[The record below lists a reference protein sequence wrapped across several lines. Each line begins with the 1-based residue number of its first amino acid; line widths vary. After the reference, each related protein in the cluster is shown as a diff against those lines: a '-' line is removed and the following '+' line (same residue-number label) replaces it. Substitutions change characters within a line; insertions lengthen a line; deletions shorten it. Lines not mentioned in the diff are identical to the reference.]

1 MVVLNLIVFEKE
13 NAIIF
18 VSLVNVIMYLNLIEK
33 SNIMH
38 VHLRNCT

>member
-18 VSLVNVIMYLNLIEK
+18 VSLVNVVMYLNLIEK